1 MIARENWKY
10 TKQLLERHKGKGKVV
25 NIFSGTYGSV
35 APTQKIFNHLT
46 SLAWAASSSAMT
58 SLSVFT
64 GSSTLVLSWGTTVSV
79 SGILSGVG
87 HSVTTKYNAQ
97 GWWLVAALGKASRF
111 TPRIPHDC
119 GTGAGRARPGHRRSY
134 SLSLVSRFGTE
145 TTPALRRSELT
156 PASPWTVIFNFY
168 CSVFSVDSSCLDMSG
183 HSDNVQMFDV

>member
-10 TKQLLERHKGKGKVV
+10 TKQLFEHHKWKGKVV

-79 SGILSGVG
+79 SGILSGIG

-97 GWWLVAALGKASRF
+97 GWWLVAALSKASRF

-119 GTGAGRARPGHRRSY
+119 GTGGGPGAARAPPLLLTLASLAVWNRNDAGTAQVRTDSG
-134 SLSLVSRFGTE
+134 L
-145 TTPALRRSELT
+145 ALNCNIQFLLFR
-156 PASPWTVIFNFY
+156 VK
-168 CSVFSVDSSCLDMSG
+168 CG
-183 HSDNVQMFDV
+183 